1 MILVLTGGIGS
12 GKSTS
17 ARILNESFGCPIY
30 DADSAVKRLYVSH
43 PNLLSDIESDAG
55 RKFTDCNGL
64 FCPSLLA
71 DWMFGNPEAI
81 EAVENRVFPI
91 LLEDFG
97 SWRQGYEGWV
107 IFESATILE
116 KPFFK
121 DFGDAVLIID
131 APLEVRIER
140 ALQRDMS
147 VRERIMARVAEQKLM
162 NDISLGRN
170 IPEGAYICRNDGS
183 LDDLRTGLKEIF
195 ETIINKR

>member
-1 MILVLTGGIGS
+1 M
-12 GKSTS
+12 
-17 ARILNESFGCPIY
+17 
-30 DADSAVKRLYVSH
+30 
-43 PNLLSDIESDAG
+43 
-55 RKFTDCNGL
+55 
-64 FCPSLLA
+64 
-71 DWMFGNPEAI
+71 
-81 EAVENRVFPI
+81 
-91 LLEDFG
+91 
-97 SWRQGYEGWV
+97 
-107 IFESATILE
+107 
-116 KPFFK
+116 FFK

-147 VRERIMARVAEQKLM
+147 VRERIMARVGEQKLM